1 MRIRPSPQPRS
12 YMKSPFLTS
21 ASSSIRSTTGIVVG
35 TNGIG
40 SCDHAVEL
48 LKTNSK
54 AVNDAI
60 CLSFKWP
67 PPSRKIWLSSVQ
79 DRMKC
84 QLRKEPFSILPSY
97 GLSRQGCKLD
107 SSRLVSCLRSSLHN
121 LIVIPGKLAIASA
134 TRNPGKSKASG
145 FPKFSGNDGLGLL
158 TL

>member
-54 AVNDAI
+54 AAHDAI
-60 CLSFKWP
+60 CLSFKGP

-79 DRMKC
+79 DRMKW
-84 QLRKEPFSILPSY
+84 QLLKDP
-97 GLSRQGCKLD
+97 
-107 SSRLVSCLRSSLHN
+107 RSMSFR
-121 LIVIPGKLAIASA
+121 G
-134 TRNPGKSKASG
+134 
-145 FPKFSGNDGLGLL
+145 DGLDGAEKLRG
-158 TL
+158 TVAWNTQWSQGGEVV